1 MSRFVVASSGKAI
14 GFHGIPLRPGGTPIQ
29 TDAELGQ
36 YRSHGCVRM
45 NQDAAKVLY
54 DWAPIGTAVVVLP

>member
-1 MSRFVVASSGKAI
+1 MTRFAHGRSLSI
-14 GFHGIPLRPGGTPIQ
+14 GFHGIPLRANGTPIQ

-45 NQDAAKVLY
+45 AQDAAKVLY
-54 DWAPIGTAVVVLP
+54 GWAPIGTPVVVLA